1 MRWLELMTDVDRDAV
16 ESVAAIFSAA
26 GGAVILDEAIIPTS
40 EWGGWEADPSRPVRL
55 RTYLPLVRGVRA
67 KRQRIERALWHL
79 GQLRP
84 IAPLVAREVDDAEWA
99 EAWKQH
105 FGVHRVGE
113 RIVIRPSWR
122 EYQPAPH
129 DVVIELDPGMA
140 FGTGLHPTTRLC
152 LAALE
157 RAVRPGSRVLDLGT
171 GSGILAIAA
180 AKLGAAEV
188 LAVDTDPV
196 ATRAATANVAANQL
210 NDRVAVIEGSIEQAA
225 DAAFDGVVA
234 NISATVVIAV
244 ARELARVTRPG
255 GWVLASGLLADREI
269 EVALAL
275 AAAGFHLTG
284 SSGENDWRL
293 IEAVRDTDARED
305 GEDPRASA

>member
-1 MRWLELMTDVDRDAV
+1 VLWLELMTDVDRDAV
-16 ESVAAIFSAA
+16 ESVAAIFTAA
-26 GGAVILDEAIIPTS
+26 GGSVIIDEAITPTS

-84 IAPLVAREVDDAEWA
+84 IGPLEAREVDEAEWA

-105 FGVHRVGE
+105 FVVHRIGE

-122 EYQPAPH
+122 EYQPAPD

-157 RAVRPGSRVLDLGT
+157 RAVRPGCRLLDLGT

-180 AKLGAAEV
+180 AKLGATEV
-188 LAVDTDPV
+188 LAIDTDPV
-196 ATRAATANVAANQL
+196 ATDAAAANVAANGL
-210 NDRVAVIEGSIEQAA
+210 RDRVTVIEGTIERAA

-234 NISATVVIAV
+234 NISATVLIAV
-244 ARELARVTRPG
+244 ASELARVTRPG
-255 GWVLASGLLADREI
+255 GWLLASGLLADREI
-269 EVALAL
+269 EVVLAL

-293 IEAVRDTDARED
+293 IEAVRDTEAREQ
-305 GEDPRASA
+305 GEGPRAGA